1 MPDITNWKNDLNEEE
16 ENQNGITGPVELLVN
31 ELNKYGY
38 AIDPEFNIT
47 KVNEPTI
54 NLWQMPWQ
62 HLKTAICDVV
72 RIQRDK
78 DVSVTRTFL
87 ESFGETDHDM
97 IKGILNSFGE
107 KEQRIYKHI
116 ASGAMW
122 NAKEIQEII
131 EKQILPALWGMC
143 GGLHTYPMV
152 LCWNK

>member
-1 MPDITNWKNDLNEEE
+1 MQGFDKLDDCIYNENGISSDEERDDQSSPHRQMPDITKWKNNTNEEE

-31 ELNKYGY
+31 ELSKYGY
-38 AIDPEFNIT
+38 DIDPEFNIT

-78 DVSVTRTFL
+78 DVSVSRTFL

-97 IKGILNSFGE
+97 IK
-107 KEQRIYKHI
+107 
-116 ASGAMW
+116 
-122 NAKEIQEII
+122 
-131 EKQILPALWGMC
+131 
-143 GGLHTYPMV
+143 
-152 LCWNK
+152 